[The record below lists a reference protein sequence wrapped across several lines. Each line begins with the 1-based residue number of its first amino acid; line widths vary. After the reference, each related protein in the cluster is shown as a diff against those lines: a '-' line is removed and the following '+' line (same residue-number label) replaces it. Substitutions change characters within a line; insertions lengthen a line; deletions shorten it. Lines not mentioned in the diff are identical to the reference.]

1 MRVYISWLIYTD
13 DGSPIK
19 SLITNTM
26 TTIQLPNEK
35 THGWNT
41 WVLQQEQDR
50 KTFSDRQGNVRS
62 YSQHNQSYSSFKRK

>member
-1 MRVYISWLIYTD
+1 
-13 DGSPIK
+13 
-19 SLITNTM
+19 M

-41 WVLQQEQDR
+41 WVLQKEQDR

-62 YSQHNQSYSSFKRK
+62 YSLHNQSYSSFKRK